1 MTTRRP
7 TRREAIGLGAA
18 AAAAAGVTLAA
29 GPAQA
34 RRQPNMH
41 EAIKHLRKAEAAL
54 ERSSTDKGGHRKR
67 AIDLVREAIRETERG
82 IRYAN

>member
-7 TRREAIGLGAA
+7 TRREAFGLGAA
-18 AAAAAGVTLAA
+18 AAAVTLAA

-34 RRQPNMH
+34 KRQPNMH
-41 EAIKHLRKAEAAL
+41 EAVKHLRKAENAL

-67 AIDLVREAIRETERG
+67 ALDLVREAMREVERG